1 MADDARSA
9 VTEAVR
15 AAILTGEYA
24 PRQRLVEVDL
34 CERFGTSRFILR
46 SALQELSAQGLVE
59 FRRNRG
65 ARVREISFAEAIEI
79 TEVRI
84 LLEGHLAARAAERIT
99 KPEAAKLRGIIK
111 DMRSAV
117 GKSELLRYS
126 DLNGQLHAAIRDIA
140 AHETGARLLRQLRD
154 QTIRHQFSLSLVPG
168 RPAVSLPQH
177 EAIVAAV
184 TARSGRRG
192 TGHARAPA
200 RCHPGAARPVGR
212 GEAAVKREARCY
224 GSGSI
229 PCQAGTFTVRWPGVP
244 PRMTFR

>member
-1 MADDARSA
+1 MPDDVPDDARTA

-34 CERFGTSRFILR
+34 CERFDTSRFILR

-59 FRRNRG
+59 FQRNRG

-84 LLEGHLAARAAERIT
+84 LLEGHLAARAAERVT
-99 KPEAAKLRGIIK
+99 KTEAAGLHEIIK

-117 GKSELLRYS
+117 DKSELMRYS
-126 DLNGQLHAAIRDIA
+126 QLNGQLHAAIREIA
-140 AHETGARLLRQLRD
+140 AHQTSARLLRQLRD
-154 QTIRHQFSLSLVPG
+154 QTVRHQFSLSLVPG
-168 RPAVSLPQH
+168 RPSVSLPQH

-184 TARSGRRG
+184 TARNADG
-192 TGHARAPA
+192 AQRAMHEHLQGVIEA
-200 RCHPGAARPVGR
+200 LRTLSAAARR
-212 GEAAVKREARCY
+212 
-224 GSGSI
+224 
-229 PCQAGTFTVRWPGVP
+229 Q
-244 PRMTFR
+244 

>member
-1 MADDARSA
+1 MPDDTRSA

-59 FRRNRG
+59 FQRNRG
-65 ARVREISFAEAIEI
+65 ARVREVSFAEAIEI

-99 KPEAAKLRGIIK
+99 QPEAARLRGIIK

-117 GKSELLRYS
+117 DNSELLRYS
-126 DLNGQLHAAIRDIA
+126 DLNRQLHAAVRDIA
-140 AHETGARLLRQLRD
+140 GHETGARLLRQLRD

-184 TARSGRRG
+184 AGRDAAG
-192 TGHARAPA
+192 AERAMHEHLHGVMQA
-200 RCHPGAARPVGR
+200 LRALSAA
-212 GEAAVKREARCY
+212 AKR
-224 GSGSI
+224 
-229 PCQAGTFTVRWPGVP
+229 Q
-244 PRMTFR
+244 